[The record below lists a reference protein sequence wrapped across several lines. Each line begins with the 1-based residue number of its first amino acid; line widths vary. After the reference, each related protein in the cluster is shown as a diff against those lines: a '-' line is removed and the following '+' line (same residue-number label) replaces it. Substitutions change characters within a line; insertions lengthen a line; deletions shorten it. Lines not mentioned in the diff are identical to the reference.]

1 MLLYN
6 MVACFN
12 AIDGIAQLA
21 MTNYYK
27 TNNMVYDV
35 KSWITSSKDELHVD
49 VHKNNTYWYEM
60 VTTVI

>member
-1 MLLYN
+1 MIVCLMPKHSNVNWIRHVNKCFSHLSMLLYN

-21 MTNYYK
+21 MTNYYR

-35 KSWITSSKDELHVD
+35 KS
-49 VHKNNTYWYEM
+49 
-60 VTTVI
+60 